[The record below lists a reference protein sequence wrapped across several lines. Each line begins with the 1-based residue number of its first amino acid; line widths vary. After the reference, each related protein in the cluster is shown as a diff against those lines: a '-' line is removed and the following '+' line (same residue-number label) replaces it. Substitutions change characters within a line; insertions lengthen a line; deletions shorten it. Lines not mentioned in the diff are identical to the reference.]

1 MRHGHGPSKKEPKL
15 HRQPERY
22 IRISSADLF
31 VQKLSVMIIW
41 WKIMV
46 IMEQKKKGLSVPKE
60 KSMSCRTAMSCCSVL
75 TYNEAGNPRRFLG
88 VFWDL

>member
-1 MRHGHGPSKKEPKL
+1 
-15 HRQPERY
+15 
-22 IRISSADLF
+22 
-31 VQKLSVMIIW
+31 
-41 WKIMV
+41 MV